1 MAEQQVNNFNNYGY
15 LDVQIE
21 SKWAELQH
29 YISADQYNKLKRD
42 IIRTAAA
49 RGINLSK
56 HLYTGSDPNGT
67 VNIDTVCPDVVA
79 GQEVSV
85 KDLVKL
91 RSLTKNLVLYT
102 TGVEDDPDN
111 PGEKR
116 LKIVNGKPDS
126 TYDFLNESLISKPL
140 AALYNEV
147 RQVVVDMKNGAPC
160 VECSTSCR
168 TGCGQTCY
176 NSCFIQ
182 CGSDNCKNACMGTSA
197 CSNSCLT
204 TCHNETCASECEATC
219 GNGACKQRCSAACGK
234 DACGVNAC
242 TITCGQTC
250 SGTCVNDCTS
260 SCGFSSCTTSCKGS
274 SKGVTA
280 CSTSSCGNSCY
291 NQNCGNSCSGS
302 CSNECS
308 ASCSGGCTNTCVQT
322 CSGTCVNSCTSSCVS
337 DCTTSCKGSSKG
349 VTACSTADSAS
360 CGNNC
365 YGQTCG
371 NSCSGS
377 CNALCTIGC
386 EVNQCKSNGCSGGGG
401 CHTNCTDSCGG
412 SSCMG
417 SYSCFGTCHHN
428 VCSGYCLEFSSCANE
443 CIFYCKGGCE
453 TNCGSGCSINNC
465 GGGCSGEIGE
475 LNVEKKNSPF
485 KWGVLLLLKLIQ
497 VYPYSQSIERISTE
511 LVPSM
516 FPFSSTSTKR
526 HPALGSTRASSGEC
540 RRPCTSVHHS
550 RSSTESESLCLKAA
564 LQNDSGAFLSAP
576 SIVFSIL
583 SMRTLIERNLSSSA
597 FVSSYSES
605 LRFLNFIILPRINM
619 IFYLKVTPIIFF

>member
-1 MAEQQVNNFNNYGY
+1 MEVIKIMAEQQVNNFNNYGY

-280 CSTSSCGNSCY
+280 CST
-291 NQNCGNSCSGS
+291 
-302 CSNECS
+302 
-308 ASCSGGCTNTCVQT
+308 
-322 CSGTCVNSCTSSCVS
+322 
-337 DCTTSCKGSSKG
+337 
-349 VTACSTADSAS
+349 ADSAS

-377 CNALCTIGC
+377 CDDLCSVGC

-401 CHTNCTDSCGG
+401 CHTNCSLRCGG
-412 SSCMG
+412 SS
-417 SYSCFGTCHHN
+417 SC
-428 VCSGYCLEFSSCANE
+428 
-443 CIFYCKGGCE
+443 ID
-453 TNCGSGCSINNC
+453 SGCWGVCHVYCVNNN
-465 GGGCSGEIGE
+465 GGGCSG
-475 LNVEKKNSPF
+475 VKNKEDPLR
-485 KWGVLLLLKLIQ
+485 VLLLII
-497 VYPYSQSIERISTE
+497 YRMI
-511 LVPSM
+511 
-516 FPFSSTSTKR
+516 
-526 HPALGSTRASSGEC
+526 
-540 RRPCTSVHHS
+540 
-550 RSSTESESLCLKAA
+550 
-564 LQNDSGAFLSAP
+564 
-576 SIVFSIL
+576 
-583 SMRTLIERNLSSSA
+583 RNH
-597 FVSSYSES
+597 
-605 LRFLNFIILPRINM
+605 
-619 IFYLKVTPIIFF
+619 